1 MEGLKY
7 NERTGEFEERPSGR
21 PPSGGCAKRLFQ
33 ISLTIAA
40 FAVTAWVVSKWEGGW
55 RPAIDFD
62 RVSAFFSGI
71 LPSSESVSG
80 FFSGC
85 WQFVCKAGRWVFIA
99 AMVAAF
105 AVFVRYYAKAL
116 ADVRCGR
123 LIVYLG
129 WGDFFKSVAWVV
141 AVPFGLAWTFGSDG
155 SNLFVPVIGLIVTG
169 FGVKSFVRMVKG
181 AFRYNS
187 GTRRWLAL
195 FARVAVILLLLFA
208 LSELQSRYE
217 RYKRG
222 QLGFIRGVL
231 LPLAI
236 FAYCYKAFVA
246 PMIGSHLYGLH
257 GSFRRG

>member
-7 NERTGEFEERPSGR
+7 NERTGEFEERPSGC

-33 ISLTIAA
+33 ISLAIAA

-71 LPSSESVSG
+71 LPSSESISG

-85 WQFVCKAGRWVFIA
+85 WQFVCKAGDWVFIA

-105 AVFVRYYAKAL
+105 AVFVRYYVKAL
-116 ADVRCGR
+116 ADVRYGR

-129 WGDFFKSVAWVV
+129 WGDFFRSAAWIVAI
-141 AVPFGLAWTFGSDG
+141 PFGLACAFSDEN
-155 SNLFVPVIGLIVTG
+155 NLFTVVLGLVIVGY
-169 FGVKSFVRMVKG
+169 GVKSFVRMVKG
-181 AFRYNS
+181 AFRYNTGS
-187 GTRRWLAL
+187 RRWLAL
-195 FARVAVILLLLFA
+195 FARIAVILLLLFA

-217 RYKRG
+217 RYTRG
-222 QLGFIRGVL
+222 QLGLIRGVL

-236 FAYCYKAFVA
+236 FAYFYKAFVA
-246 PMIGSHLYGLH
+246 PMISSHLYG
-257 GSFRRG
+257 SRNYVQRG

>member
-7 NERTGEFEERPSGR
+7 NERTGEFEERPAR
-21 PPSGGCAKRLFQ
+21 PRARSGCAKRLFQ
-33 ISLTIAA
+33 IALAIAA
-40 FAVTAWVVSKWEGGW
+40 FAATAWIVAKWESGW
-55 RPAIDFD
+55 RPSIDFG

-80 FFSGC
+80 FFAGC
-85 WQFVCKAGRWVFIA
+85 WQFVCKAGDCALIV
-99 AMVAAF
+99 AMVAVF
-105 AVFVRYYAKAL
+105 VVFVRYYAKAL

-129 WGDFFKSVAWVV
+129 WGDFIKSAAWVV

-236 FAYCYKAFVA
+236 FAYCYKVFVA
-246 PMIGSHLYGLH
+246 PMISSHLYGL
-257 GSFRRG
+257 RNYVQRG

>member
-1 MEGLKY
+1 MERLKY
-7 NERTGEFEERPSGR
+7 NERTGEFEERPAR
-21 PPSGGCAKRLFQ
+21 PRARSGCAKRLFQ
-33 ISLTIAA
+33 LALA
-40 FAVTAWVVSKWEGGW
+40 FATFAATAWIVAKWESGW
-55 RPAIDFD
+55 RPSIDFGG
-62 RVSAFFSGI
+62 VSAFFSGI

-85 WQFVCKAGRWVFIA
+85 WKFVCKAGDWAFIV
-99 AMVAAF
+99 AMVAVF
-105 AVFVRYYAKAL
+105 VVFVRYYAKAL

-129 WGDFFKSVAWVV
+129 WGDFFWSAAWIVAI
-141 AVPFGLAWTFGSDG
+141 PFGLACAFSDEN
-155 SNLFVPVIGLIVTG
+155 NLFTVVLGLVIFGY
-169 FGVKSFVRMVKG
+169 GVKSFVRMVKG

-195 FARVAVILLLLFA
+195 FARIAVILLLLFA

-222 QLGFIRGVL
+222 QLGLTRGVL

-236 FAYCYKAFVA
+236 LGYFYKAFVA

-257 GSFRRG
+257 SSFQR

>member
-1 MEGLKY
+1 MNMGRLTY
-7 NERTGEFEERPSGR
+7 NERTGEFEERSSGR
-21 PPSGGCAKRLFQ
+21 ASCGGCLKRLFQ
-33 ISLTIAA
+33 IALAAVA
-40 FAVTAWVVSKWEGGW
+40 FAATAWIVAKWESGW
-55 RPAIDFD
+55 RPSIDFGG
-62 RVSAFFSGI
+62 VSALFSGI
-71 LPSSESVSG
+71 LPSSESVGG

-85 WQFVCKAGRWVFIA
+85 WQFVCKAGDWALIV
-99 AMVAAF
+99 AMVAVF
-105 AVFVRYYAKAL
+105 VVFVRYYAKAL

-129 WGDFFKSVAWVV
+129 WGDFFWSAAWIL
-141 AVPFGLAWTFGSDG
+141 AIPFGLACAFSDEN
-155 SNLFVPVIGLIVTG
+155 NLFTVVLGLVIVGY
-169 FGVKSFVRMVKG
+169 GVKSFVRMVKG

-195 FARVAVILLLLFA
+195 FARIAVILLLLFA

-222 QLGFIRGVL
+222 QLGLIRGVL

-236 FAYCYKAFVA
+236 FGYFYKAFVA

-257 GSFRRG
+257 SSFQR